1 MFDAKRRCAP
11 SWENVSAEENRRTA
25 KNCSNSGSCFVFVT
39 ATARTLQFTT
49 VERTLPWAW
58 YADPDVLRRE
68 GARVFARSWQYVGHS
83 GQVAEDGSFF
93 ASVAGQIPVVV
104 TRARDGDL
112 RAFVNVCRHRGHV
125 VASGSGQRE
134 TLQCPYHAWTYGL
147 DGTLRAAPRSDREP
161 GFELGELSLQ
171 AIPVDSWGPFVF
183 VNPDAGAAP
192 LAEALGDV
200 PARLAEIIDVDA
212 LEFRFRTEFELEAN
226 WKIACENFL
235 ECYHCAVAHP
245 GFTAAVDVSPD
256 AYRLEAHGLVS
267 SQVGPLRRN
276 GNDDS
281 FLAGGDVPRSQFHF
295 LWPNFGIN
303 VFPGR
308 PNLSCGPI
316 LPLGPEKTARFL
328 DYFFAP
334 DADQAWIDELMAFD
348 NQIGREDTALVEGVQ
363 RGVRSGVLPE
373 GRLLS
378 ESEQLVAHFQRL
390 CAEALAE

>member
-1 MFDAKRRCAP
+1 M
-11 SWENVSAEENRRTA
+11 
-25 KNCSNSGSCFVFVT
+25 
-39 ATARTLQFTT
+39 
-49 VERTLPWAW
+49 ERTLPWAW
-58 YADPDVLRRE
+58 YADPEILRRE
-68 GARVFARSWQYVGHS
+68 GERIFARAWQYAGHS
-83 GQVAEDGSFF
+83 GQVAEEGSFF

-104 TRARDGDL
+104 TRARDGVV

-125 VASGSGQRE
+125 VATGAGRRE

-147 DGTLRAAPRSDREP
+147 DGELRAAPRSDREP
-161 GFELGELSLQ
+161 GFAAGELGLQ
-171 AIPVDSWGPFVF
+171 EIRVDTWVLFVF
-183 VNPDAGAAP
+183 VNPDPDAAP
-192 LAEALGDV
+192 LADALGDV
-200 PARLAEIIDVDA
+200 PARLAEILDVDA
-212 LEFRFRTEFELEAN
+212 LEFRFRSEFELNAN

-256 AYRLEAHGLVS
+256 SYRLEAAGLTS
-267 SQVGPLRRN
+267 SQLGPLRQN
-276 GNDDS
+276 GDS
-281 FLAGGDVPRSQFHF
+281 FLAGGEVARSQFHF

-334 DADQAWIDELMAFD
+334 DVDQAWIDELIAFD
-348 NQIGREDTALVEGVQ
+348 DQIGREDTALVEGVQ
-363 RGVRSGVLPE
+363 RGVRSGVVPE

-378 ESEQLVAHFQRL
+378 ESEQLVAHFQAL
-390 CAEALAE
+390 CAEALAG